1 MNNIENGVLQPN
13 TFRQE
18 VEIYTV
24 QVTTELLNV
33 SVNLPENKTCFCPK
47 CRSKMLFFPKC
58 IKCANV
64 ECDFIVF
71 RNKCDKQ
78 LSDEQIITLI
88 EEGKTGVIKGFK
100 KRDGSLM
107 DAKLKLDENYKTVF
121 EFPMKKS
128 NLKKR

>member
-1 MNNIENGVLQPN
+1 MTPGGSRK
-13 TFRQE
+13 TRC
-18 VEIYTV
+18 VEET
-24 QVTTELLNV
+24 
-33 SVNLPENKTCFCPK
+33 
-47 CRSKMLFFPKC
+47 
-58 IKCANV
+58 A
-64 ECDFIVF
+64 
-71 RNKCDKQ
+71 
-78 LSDEQIITLI
+78 LI

>member
-1 MNNIENGVLQPN
+1 
-13 TFRQE
+13 
-18 VEIYTV
+18 
-24 QVTTELLNV
+24 
-33 SVNLPENKTCFCPK
+33 
-47 CRSKMLFFPKC
+47 MLFFPKC